1 MRVLW
6 ARRKRR
12 LLALKRLGLPWG
24 RSPKGHQSWLLSGS
38 SASEEDSVGVEE
50 TDVSEDGGA
59 ADAAEEVVLLGLDPH
74 AANAVAMVSAITM
87 LKNFF
92 IL

>member
-12 LLALKRLGLPWG
+12 LLALKRPLSEGTSELVDT
-24 RSPKGHQSWLLSGS
+24 LLSGS

>member
-1 MRVLW
+1 MGSEEATASGAEEAGAPVGPLSEGTSE
-6 ARRKRR
+6 
-12 LLALKRLGLPWG
+12 LVDT
-24 RSPKGHQSWLLSGS
+24 LLSGS